1 MFWRNLQGGSKYI
14 QVYPNAEGV
23 GKAVTPNYQ
32 RCKCEEMYRAAST
45 LCPTLPGSV
54 ATRDRGGVQM
64 QRNIIAK
71 FAPVVLQQNGKQNQ
85 YPKQQITCCK
95 YCIVLSYFFSKTR
108 LHHRQTKTTRSKPDR
123 PTETGEILKEN
134 LVLRVPTG
142 LDWIGSFPPFDS
154 VVKPNQEQT
163 VWVILG
169 LVRDTSEWPG
179 AWVSNIIYIIIYIY
193 CFLVVEFWNH
203 VESESGL
210 SMFIMVWTVLRYCI
224 PLSHRLTLHRSTSTV
239 VSPFQQR
246 NKSSRHSELVFGI
259 Q

>member
-1 MFWRNLQGGSKYI
+1 VYKKKHYFHTPKKKVFWDTPSDRMFWRNLQGGSKYI

-95 YCIVLSYFFSKTR
+95 YCIVLSYFFQK
-108 LHHRQTKTTRSKPDR
+108 QGCTTVKLKRHVQNLTDPLKPVRS
-123 PTETGEILKEN
+123 
-134 LVLRVPTG
+134 
-142 LDWIGSFPPFDS
+142 
-154 VVKPNQEQT
+154 
-163 VWVILG
+163 
-169 LVRDTSEWPG
+169 
-179 AWVSNIIYIIIYIY
+179 
-193 CFLVVEFWNH
+193 
-203 VESESGL
+203 
-210 SMFIMVWTVLRYCI
+210 
-224 PLSHRLTLHRSTSTV
+224 
-239 VSPFQQR
+239 
-246 NKSSRHSELVFGI
+246 
-259 Q
+259 

>member
-1 MFWRNLQGGSKYI
+1 MYKKKHYFHTPKKKVFWDTPSDRMFWRNLQGGSKYI

-179 AWVSNIIYIIIYIY
+179 AWVSNIIYIIIYIL
-193 CFLVVEFWNH
+193 FF
-203 VESESGL
+203 SGRIL
-210 SMFIMVWTVLRYCI
+210 
-224 PLSHRLTLHRSTSTV
+224 
-239 VSPFQQR
+239 
-246 NKSSRHSELVFGI
+246 KSCRI
-259 Q
+259 

>member
-85 YPKQQITCCK
+85 YPKQQITCCM
-95 YCIVLSYFFSKTR
+95 YCIVLSYFLKTR
-108 LHHRQTKTTRSKPDR
+108 LHHRQTKTTRCKTW
-123 PTETGEILKEN
+123 PTHGSTGEISKEN
-134 LVLRVPTG
+134 LVLRVPPG
-142 LDWIGSFPPFDS
+142 LDWFIPTFKKC
-154 VVKPNQEQT
+154 VVKNQEQT

-179 AWVSNIIYIIIYIY
+179 AWVSNIIYIL
-193 CFLVVEFWNH
+193 FF
-203 VESESGL
+203 S
-210 SMFIMVWTVLRYCI
+210 
-224 PLSHRLTLHRSTSTV
+224 
-239 VSPFQQR
+239 
-246 NKSSRHSELVFGI
+246 VF
-259 Q
+259 